1 MKLLPASLAKDKLNR
16 EEQVELLNFLS
27 TSLQNGFP
35 LSKGLQLLPLLWP
48 KKAWLRQLDEQ
59 VRGGGSFS
67 EELVKLGY
75 SKTAATQLNIALSQG
90 KLQESLAQLAQ
101 LARMKNEQIKKLEG
115 ELAYPIV
122 LAIMMTL
129 LLVFMQNFLSVQF
142 ADSSAKQGDFL
153 IYLLVIATATLL
165 AAIAIMA
172 GYFKKQDYG
181 SLLKLTKVPF
191 IGEAVKLYGQ
201 YLICYDLG
209 MLLASGF
216 SLQEMC
222 FFASQQT
229 KGSLQEAV
237 GKKVS
242 EQLKGGKDLS
252 KIIQEEPFLNANL
265 LLLVE
270 TGASRRDLSKQC
282 LLLAK
287 LLFTRLTQKIEKMIV
302 NVQPICFILIG
313 LCIIGMYLKL
323 LLPIYGSMQRM

>member
-48 KKAWLRQLDEQ
+48 KKSWLRQLDEQ

-101 LARMKNEQIKKLEG
+101 LGRMKNEQIKKLEG

-129 LLVFMQNFLSVQF
+129 LLVSCKTFVSTICRQFCKAGRF
-142 ADSSAKQGDFL
+142 ADL
-153 IYLLVIATATLL
+153 P
-165 AAIAIMA
+165 A
-172 GYFKKQDYG
+172 GYSNGYFACSDCHHGRLLQKQDYG

-222 FFASQQT
+222 F
-229 KGSLQEAV
+229 L
-237 GKKVS
+237 
-242 EQLKGGKDLS
+242 
-252 KIIQEEPFLNANL
+252 P
-265 LLLVE
+265 
-270 TGASRRDLSKQC
+270 ASRPRAPCK
-282 LLLAK
+282 K
-287 LLFTRLTQKIEKMIV
+287 L
-302 NVQPICFILIG
+302 
-313 LCIIGMYLKL
+313 
-323 LLPIYGSMQRM
+323 